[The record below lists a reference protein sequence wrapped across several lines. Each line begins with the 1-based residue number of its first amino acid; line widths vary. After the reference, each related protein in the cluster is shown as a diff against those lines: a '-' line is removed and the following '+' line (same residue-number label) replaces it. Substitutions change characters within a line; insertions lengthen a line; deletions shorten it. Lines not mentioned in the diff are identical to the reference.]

1 MNKVDFPAIKPKDW
15 PPEVLRLWNEAKQP
29 VEIFE
34 EGGIASDWSEAYI
47 DNVELF
53 YGQYLCFLVRAG
65 LLDPSGAPKDRIGKP
80 FVKDS
85 WTPLLQA
92 GPRLR
97 SPEPWRGSQPLFV
110 PVIRR
115 MRRGG

>member
-15 PPEVLRLWNEAKQP
+15 PPKTSALEPKQP

-53 YGQYLCFLVRAG
+53 YGQYLCFLVF
-65 LLDPSGAPKDRIGKP
+65 S
-80 FVKDS
+80 
-85 WTPLLQA
+85 
-92 GPRLR
+92 
-97 SPEPWRGSQPLFV
+97 V
-110 PVIRR
+110 PVCSVLPAPQRTE
-115 MRRGG
+115 